1 MKRILPWIFG
11 LAILLAIVYMLG
23 PKDKVQDLSGT
34 YPIVPNSLSEL
45 ESYIKN
51 KEDTVTG
58 LKPNNQAR
66 IVWADSTNKEKTPY
80 SFLYVH
86 GFGASQMEGDPVH
99 RMLAEYFKANLY
111 LSRLPEHG
119 IKRPNAFE
127 YLNPE
132 KLVNGA
138 REAYAISQQLGDS
151 VIVIGTSM
159 GGALS
164 LILGEERPEIKSIL
178 LYSPCIAIYQ
188 DRLDPLFQPWMKS
201 LMKMT
206 MTNENGVLL
215 QEREEEEGRYWAEEI
230 HINGYSTLGIMLK
243 SKMNPATFSKIEQ
256 PLFMGYY
263 YKDEA
268 HQDNVVSVP
277 AMLAMYETLSTPPD
291 LKRKV
296 AFEEAGDHVI
306 SSSIKTESW
315 KEVLE
320 ESIRF
325 LEEVVGL
332 EPSEHVNEN
341 DLLEKAVAP

>member
-11 LAILLAIVYMLG
+11 IAILLAIVYMLG
-23 PKDKVQDLSGT
+23 PKDKVQDLGGT
-34 YPIVPNSLSEL
+34 YPVVPSSLSEL
-45 ESYIKN
+45 ETYIKN

-58 LKPNNQAR
+58 LKPNNRAR
-66 IVWADSTNKEKTPY
+66 IVWADSSKKEKTPY
-80 SFLYVH
+80 SFLYIH

-99 RMLAEYFKANLY
+99 RKLAAYFNANLY

-119 IKRPNAFE
+119 IKRANAFE
-127 YLNPE
+127 YLTPE

-164 LILGEERPEIKSIL
+164 LILAEERPEIKSVL

-206 MTNENGVLL
+206 MTNENGVLV
-215 QEREEEEGRYWAEEI
+215 QEREEEEGRYWAEAI
-230 HINGYSTLGIMLK
+230 HINGYSTLAIMLK
-243 SKMNPATFSKIEQ
+243 SKMTPSTFSKIEQ

-277 AMLAMYETLSTPPD
+277 AMLAMYENLGTPTN

-315 KEVLE
+315 NEVLE
-320 ESIRF
+320 ESIQF

-332 EPSEHVNEN
+332 EPIERVDEN
-341 DLLEKAVAP
+341 DLLEVATGP